1 MINID
6 RVYQTVLAMADK
18 EQRGYITPQ
27 EFNLLANQAQLE
39 IFEQYFYDKN
49 KVNRMPANETE
60 YSDLEK
66 ILNEKI
72 QIFDTG
78 PVLLTY
84 SGGGFSYPSSSS
96 TTTDLWRLGTVLY
109 GMGGL
114 DDIVVQEIDR
124 GELVTY
130 GKSKLTEP
138 TLSRPVYV
146 RRNKRIMVYPAII
159 TNNIAATY
167 IRTPKQVS
175 WGYFVMEG
183 KALYDSNPN
192 KTTHFELH
200 HSDQSELIYKILKLA
215 GFTLQQDQLVAGAHG
230 LEMSQVQQE
239 K

>member
-49 KVNRMPANETE
+49 KINRMPANQTE

-72 QIFDTG
+72 GIFEVG
-78 PVLLTY
+78 PVALTY
-84 SGGGFSYPSSSS
+84 SGGHFNYPSGANPE
-96 TTTDLWRLGTVLY
+96 LWRLGTVFY
-109 GMGGL
+109 GVGGL
-114 DDIVVQEIDR
+114 DDTVVQEVDYS
-124 GELVTY
+124 ELLTY
-130 GKSKLTEP
+130 SKSPLAKPE
-138 TLSRPVYV
+138 LSRPVFI
-146 RRNKRIMVYPAII
+146 RRDDSIRVYPSTI
-159 TNNIAATY
+159 TSGIGITY
-167 IRTPKQVS
+167 IRTPKEVS
-175 WGYFVMEG
+175 WGYIVMEG

-215 GFTLQQDQLVAGAHG
+215 GFTLQQEQLAASAHG
-230 LEMSQVQQE
+230 LEMSQIQQE
-239 K
+239 KQ